1 MQLSQCPWFC
11 TACTKLWARVVE
23 CLFPLARPVARTI
36 AISASR
42 NQQKK
47 KPEPVTG
54 PPVVTRKITR
64 GLARVDAGLDEC
76 LTMGNLDSLRD
87 WGHARD
93 TRFVVGPTRSLR
105 PPARSVQNSR
115 RGGARAW
122 PASASRRPRRNDA
135 LGLQWPAK
143 TCSSSSLTAC
153 RPEWFCLAP
162 QSREAASCSQRAIES
177 TSWLRPVPA
186 HCSLAQ
192 HGKPSR
198 HR

>member
-54 PPVVTRKITR
+54 PPVVTRTITR
-64 GLARVDAGLDEC
+64 GLARVDAGLDDC

-93 TRFVVGPTRSLR
+93 TRLVVGPNRISDLLLSLYRTREEAVQGLDRPLPQGVPAGTMHWAFNGLR
-105 PPARSVQNSR
+105 KPAPRALSRLADQSGFVLLLNRVRLQVAAKGQSNPLLGCDQIQRSV
-115 RGGARAW
+115 
-122 PASASRRPRRNDA
+122 P
-135 LGLQWPAK
+135 
-143 TCSSSSLTAC
+143 
-153 RPEWFCLAP
+153 
-162 QSREAASCSQRAIES
+162 
-177 TSWLRPVPA
+177 
-186 HCSLAQ
+186 LAQ